1 MGHHRW
7 HCSICEAQRRLVTF
21 SAPPHEG
28 KQWHVKDLPA
38 PRPPG
43 ELAQLQYEGPP
54 DECDGA
60 DRPKDLKD

>member
-1 MGHHRW
+1 
-7 HCSICEAQRRLVTF
+7 VTF
-21 SAPPHEG
+21 YEPPHEG

-43 ELAQLQYEGPP
+43 ELAQLQHEGPP

-60 DRPKDLKD
+60 DRPNDLKD